1 MPADGMHAAA
11 YAKTEFRRPFLG
23 SSKQIYHA
31 FLTLESRATRRFH
44 HAANVSCWPIT
55 TCCTGGVADGRFGG
69 YCCKNPFASL
79 IRKFLGR
86 RRVFRVRMW
95 GVT

>member
-11 YAKTEFRRPFLG
+11 YAKTEFRRPLLG

-44 HAANVSCWPIT
+44 HAANVSCWPIASFR
-55 TCCTGGVADGRFGG
+55 CDAEFGR
-69 YCCKNPFASL
+69 Y
-79 IRKFLGR
+79 
-86 RRVFRVRMW
+86 W
-95 GVT
+95 GIPDIDRSGPIKLDL

>member
-55 TCCTGGVADGRFGG
+55 TCCTGGSLTVA
-69 YCCKNPFASL
+69 
-79 IRKFLGR
+79 LGDTVAKILLHR
-86 RRVFRVRMW
+86 
-95 GVT
+95 